1 MKLLLDTHTFLWW
14 DNAPDRLSAT
24 ALSALRDPAND
35 LYLSAASAWE
45 ILIKSHLGKLTCRLP
60 IADMI
65 ANQQSNGVKVLPV
78 DIHHVLG
85 IDGLP
90 PIHKDPFDRLLAAQA
105 NVEGATFVTADP
117 IFAQYPVRTLW

>member
-1 MKLLLDTHTFLWW
+1 MKLLLDTHAFLWW

-45 ILIKSHLGKLTCRLP
+45 ILIKSRLGKLTLRLP

-117 IFAQYPVRTLW
+117 IFTQYPVRTLW